1 MKILFTFLL
10 PSLLLLTLSTLYGQK
25 GRGALKIPDE
35 IKTPSHIG
43 EIIFPHRAHF
53 EEFDVECA
61 SCHHRIKTSSL
72 KIPHRFSTRE
82 NWKDCTFCHDSDK
95 SGKNLYSCKSC
106 HNKLEKNYLKQVLSY
121 KVVVH
126 KSCEECH
133 EMGKGVEASKSC
145 KFCHTG
151 PKLGY
156 K

>member
-1 MKILFTFLL
+1 
-10 PSLLLLTLSTLYGQK
+10 
-25 GRGALKIPDE
+25 LKVPDE

-43 EIIFPHRAHF
+43 EVYFPHRAHS

-61 SCHHRIKTSSL
+61 GCHHRIRASTL
-72 KIPHRFSTRE
+72 NIPHSFTTRD
-82 NWKDCTFCHDSDK
+82 NWKDCTFCHNPDTQGQD
-95 SGKNLYSCKSC
+95 LYSCRNC
-106 HNKLEKNYLKQVLSY
+106 HNKLDKNYMKQALSY
-121 KVVVH
+121 KVVIH

-133 EMGKGVEASKSC
+133 EIGKGVEASKSC